1 MFEYQTINGEFKF
14 ESTNEGLTGIIVDGE
29 KIVSETKAKNLVQAR
44 RDYLRRNP
52 EAAVAVME
60 VELQP
65 EPKKRERK
73 PLTEADRA
81 KNLVGTLERVQQEK
95 NFCPTHGQLAPEDLS
110 KAYAR
115 RRVIRCRKCENARSV
130 AQKAAKKA

>member
-1 MFEYQTINGEFKF
+1 MFKYQTTNGEFKF
-14 ESTNEGLTGIIVDGE
+14 ESTNEGLTGILVDGE
-29 KIVSETKAKNLVQAR
+29 KIVSESKAKNLVQAR

-65 EPKKRERK
+65 EPKKRA
-73 PLTEADRA
+73 PLTEDDRVKNMAD
-81 KNLVGTLERVQQEK
+81 TFERVEQEK
-95 NFCPTHGQLAPEDLS
+95 HFCPTHGQLTPEDLS

-115 RRVIRCRKCENARSV
+115 RRVIRCRKCENARSS
-130 AQKAAKKA
+130 AQKATKKKA

>member
-1 MFEYQTINGEFKF
+1 MFKYQTINGEFKF
-14 ESTNEGLTGIIVDGE
+14 ESATEGLTGIIVDGE
-29 KIVSETKAKNLVQAR
+29 KITSETKAKNLVQAR

-52 EAAVAVME
+52 EAAAAVME

-65 EPKKRERK
+65 EPKKRA

-81 KNLVGTLERVQQEK
+81 KNLADTLERVQQEK
-95 NFCPTHGQLAPEDLS
+95 HFCPTHGQLAPEDLS

-130 AQKAAKKA
+130 AQKTAKKA

>member
-1 MFEYQTINGEFKF
+1 MFKYQTTNGEFKF
-14 ESTNEGLTGIIVDGE
+14 ESAIEGLTGIIVDGD

-65 EPKKRERK
+65 EPKKRA

-81 KNLVGTLERVQQEK
+81 KNLADTLERVQQEK
-95 NFCPTHGQLAPEDLS
+95 NFPPGHHAPLQPGR
-110 KAYAR
+110 AGR
-115 RRVIRCRKCENARSV
+115 RLP
-130 AQKAAKKA
+130 

>member
-1 MFEYQTINGEFKF
+1 MFKYQTINGEFKF
-14 ESTNEGLTGIIVDGE
+14 ESATEGLTGIIVDGE
-29 KIVSETKAKNLVQAR
+29 KIASETKAKNLVQAR

-52 EAAVAVME
+52 EAAAAVME

-65 EPKKRERK
+65 EPKKRA

-81 KNLVGTLERVQQEK
+81 KNLADTLERVQQEK
-95 NFCPTHGQLAPEDLS
+95 HFCPTHGQLAPEDLS

-130 AQKAAKKA
+130 AQKTAKKA

>member
-1 MFEYQTINGEFKF
+1 MFKYLTINGEFKF

-65 EPKKRERK
+65 EPKKRA

-81 KNLVGTLERVQQEK
+81 KNLADTLERVQQEK

>member
-1 MFEYQTINGEFKF
+1 MFKYQTTNGEFKF

-52 EAAVAVME
+52 GAAVAVME

-65 EPKKRERK
+65 EPKKRA

-81 KNLVGTLERVQQEK
+81 KNLADTLERVQQEK

>member
-1 MFEYQTINGEFKF
+1 MFKYQTTNGEFKF
-14 ESTNEGLTGIIVDGE
+14 ESAIEGLTGIIVDGE

-65 EPKKRERK
+65 EPKKRA

-81 KNLVGTLERVQQEK
+81 KNLADTLERVQQEK

>member
-1 MFEYQTINGEFKF
+1 MFKYQTTNGVKF
-14 ESTNEGLTGIIVDGE
+14 ESAIEGLTGIIVDGE
-29 KIVSETKAKNLVQAR
+29 KIVSESKAKNLVQAR

-52 EAAVAVME
+52 EASVAVME

-73 PLTEADRA
+73 PLTEADRE
-81 KNLVGTLERVQQEK
+81 KNLADTLERVQQEK
-95 NFCPTHGQLAPEDLS
+95 HFCPTHGQLAPEGLS

-115 RRVIRCRKCENARSV
+115 RRVIRCRKCENARSS
-130 AQKAAKKA
+130 AQKAARKA